1 MVISA
6 DLEPPANYPRL
17 DHLDQAAIKG
27 RAVLGMGLAASAPND
42 RVGRTGPE
50 PPANYPRLDPGAK
63 NRAVP
68 VMARIVRIVR
78 ASSQLQ
84 NLKNLIVLAAVTAP
98 VVLETV
104 TAPKGRTVPAV
115 QIVRIARIAQTVP
128 TVPTDLES
136 QIDPT
141 ARAVPAMATDG
152 IMSIETGI
160 NTTIIGI
167 ISTVDIGEDAITH
180 GGITGIAAVIA
191 TGILIP

>member
-6 DLEPPANYPRL
+6 DL
-17 DHLDQAAIKG
+17 
-27 RAVLGMGLAASAPND
+27 
-42 RVGRTGPE
+42 E

-84 NLKNLIVLAAVTAP
+84 NLENLIVLAAVTAP

-115 QIVRIARIAQTVP
+115 QIARIARIAQ

-160 NTTIIGI
+160 NITIIGI
-167 ISTVDIGEDAITH
+167 ISTVGIGEDVITH

-191 TGILIP
+191 TGIPIR